1 MKESRGVKT
10 RRVLSALLEGKV
22 LTPNEANEIGKTSD
36 ATRMIRKLRE
46 TYPIKDERVVDE
58 AYHKYWLDEE
68 FVKAWKEGRVK
79 LTVNGVEVKDA
90 SITV

>member
-1 MKESRGVKT
+1 MKESRGAKT
-10 RRVLSALLEGKV
+10 RRVLNALLEGKV